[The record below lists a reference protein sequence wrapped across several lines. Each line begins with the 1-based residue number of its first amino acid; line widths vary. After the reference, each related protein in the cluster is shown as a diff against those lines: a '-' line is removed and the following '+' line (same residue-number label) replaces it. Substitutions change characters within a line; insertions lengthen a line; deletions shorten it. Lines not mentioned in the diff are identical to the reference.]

1 MKNLFV
7 VFTLLILITFMVL
20 STSGCLPEEQE
31 EEEFDRAALVA
42 VDNYIEEM
50 SGALDDSTLRAD
62 LQGWCRDYY
71 EDDGP
76 PFYYDEERREW
87 LGEHKENLMDL
98 REKHLARSEFPE
110 REKISEWEVVIVRGE
125 REWMLYGEE
134 VIEALDNLEALYTE
148 VITVIEMIIESEG
161 ELNYQQSVR
170 VLELLDDINPTLEK
184 AASVFDR

>member
-1 MKNLFV
+1 MRNLISTIMLLMLT
-7 VFTLLILITFMVL
+7 TLLVL
-20 STSGCLPEEQE
+20 SAAGCLPEEQE

-50 SGALDDSTLRAD
+50 SGALGDSTLRAD

-71 EDDGP
+71 EDDEP
-76 PFYYDEERREW
+76 PFIYDEERREW
-87 LGEHKENLMDL
+87 LGEHKEELKDL
-98 REKHLARSEFPE
+98 REKHLTGPDFPD
-110 REKISEWEVVIVRGE
+110 REDIIEWEVVIVRGE

-134 VIEALDNLEALYTE
+134 VIEALDSLEALYTE
-148 VITVIEMIIESEG
+148 VITVIEMIIESER

-170 VLELLDDINPTLEK
+170 VLELLDDIDPTLEK